1 MRKRRGFWVALLIVA
16 AGCRTGYA
24 AVVDVTEGKHWAQV
38 CENTVTL
45 QWDKSWVSG
54 EPVAAHLSI
63 TGMTVRLSETLDPDA
78 GAYTWNVQL
87 GDALEDVCEVRLTF
101 VDSQGVSLGVLES
114 RLAVAGNA
122 FGKTAVRAVDDPDW
136 PKVNRDVLISWNA
149 GWLDSPDACK
159 RMSLQWANAQTGS
172 VSSAATF
179 GYYPFTCFGRPKGAY
194 DLTLS
199 FFDGDDG
206 LIGEPFL
213 ATVFLLKSGTLFSL
227 R

>member
-1 MRKRRGFWVALLIVA
+1 MKKRHGFWVALLIVA
-16 AGCRTGYA
+16 AGCRTGHA
-24 AVVDVTEGKHWAQV
+24 AVVDATEGKHWAQV
-38 CENTVTL
+38 CENAVTL

-54 EPVAAHLSI
+54 DPVAAHLSI

-87 GDALEDVCEVRLTF
+87 ADAEEDVCEVRLTF
-101 VDSQGVSLGVLES
+101 VDAQGASLGVLES

-122 FGKTAVRAVDDPDW
+122 FARTTVRPVGDPDW
-136 PKVNRDVLISWNA
+136 PKVTRSVLIPWHA
-149 GWLDSPDACK
+149 AWLDSPDACAS
-159 RMSLQWANAQTGS
+159 MGLQWANAQTGS
-172 VSSAATF
+172 VTSAAAF
-179 GYYPFTCFGRPKGAY
+179 GYYPFTCVRRPKGAY

-199 FFDGDDG
+199 FLDGDED

-213 ATVFLLKSGTLFSL
+213 ATVFLLKGGTLLSL